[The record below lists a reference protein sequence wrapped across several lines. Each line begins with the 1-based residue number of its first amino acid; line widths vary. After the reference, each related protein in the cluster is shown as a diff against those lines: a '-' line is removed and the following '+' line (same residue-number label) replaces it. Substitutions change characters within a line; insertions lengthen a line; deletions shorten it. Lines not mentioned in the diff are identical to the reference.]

1 MSKFESGIK
10 QIPYSQ
16 EQVYNKLSDLTHL
29 ESVKDK
35 IPEDKVKD
43 ISFDADSISF
53 NVPPVGNLTL
63 KIAEK
68 EPHKCIKFVTTTSPV
83 PFTLWIQIV
92 PTSDEACKIKL
103 TIEVDINPMMRMMI
117 EKPLKDGLEKM
128 ADMIAAIQ
136 YA

>member
-1 MSKFESGIK
+1 MSKYESTIK
-10 QIPYSQ
+10 VIPYSQ

-35 IPEDKVKD
+35 IPKDKVQD

-53 NVPPVGNLTL
+53 NVPPAGNLTL

-68 EPHKCIKFVTTTSPV
+68 EPHKCIKFETTTSPV
-83 PFTLWIQIV
+83 PFTLWVQIV
-92 PTSDEACKIKL
+92 PVSEEECKMKL
-103 TIEVDINPMMRMMI
+103 TIQVDINPMMKMMI